1 MKSLISVPLPAGRT
15 SLKLAAIAGVL
26 LLLHVVSMQLYFN
39 DDLAFTN
46 SWRLRYWHVSMLDL
60 DKEEGFGTWFSAAI
74 LLFTGQL
81 LLLHAAAVRKST
93 DRWFPWWLVLGLG
106 FVFLSVDEVAGMH
119 EYLNTFLDETSD
131 ISGWTD
137 VALGGMALV
146 GLAFLPFLWALRRR
160 TAVLFVIAG
169 CIYLGGAVG
178 VERWTG
184 EDVDSLGYNMWT
196 TLEEGMEMGGVIAMI
211 YAVLD
216 HMRAIAGGDLRLDLL
231 RSEG

>member
-1 MKSLISVPLPAGRT
+1 
-15 SLKLAAIAGVL
+15 
-26 LLLHVVSMQLYFN
+26 
-39 DDLAFTN
+39 
-46 SWRLRYWHVSMLDL
+46 MLDL

-81 LLLHAAAVRKST
+81 LLLHAAAVRKSS

-160 TAVLFVIAG
+160 TAALFVIAG
-169 CIYLGGAVG
+169 CISPGGAVG

-184 EDVDSLGYNMWT
+184 DDVDSLGYNMWT

-231 RSEG
+231 RSEA